1 MRVLNHFTCLML
13 LLMALGLTGCRAAYF
28 EHRFGTPVEDQ
39 MLSRLDGVWE
49 LGGDNDLFLMAS
61 RGSGWIEIVH
71 LKKPGEGKGD
81 GQGKGNNNGGADSA
95 DTPPE
100 PAIKL
105 DKSHFMQIREFDG
118 QYYAWLVNE
127 DEDRTVYTP
136 VKIASRG
143 GRDLGDGDLLLAW
156 PVNVSRFEQA
166 VTRGELA
173 GRVKDDDAKNV
184 VVSSKPPALERF
196 VTDTPLHEWLVLDKP
211 VVLKRLSRE
220 K

>member
-13 LLMALGLTGCRAAYF
+13 LLTAVGLTGCRAAHF

-39 MLSRLDGVWE
+39 TLSRFDGVWE
-49 LGGDNDLFLMAS
+49 IGDDSNTLILAS

-71 LKKPGEGKGD
+71 LKQPGEGKGD
-81 GQGKGNNNGGADSA
+81 GKGKNSGGADSP

-100 PAIKL
+100 PSIKL

-118 QYYAWLVNE
+118 QYYAWGVNE
-127 DEDRTVYTP
+127 DEGRTVYSP

-143 GRDLGDGDLLLAW
+143 GRDLGAGDFLLAW
-156 PVNVSRFEQA
+156 PVNVNRFEQA
-166 VTRGELA
+166 VTSGELA
-173 GRVKDDDAKNV
+173 GKVKDDDAKNV

-196 VTDTPLHEWLVLDKP
+196 VTDTPLHEWIVLDKP
-211 VVLKRLSRE
+211 VVMKRLSRE
-220 K
+220 NQ